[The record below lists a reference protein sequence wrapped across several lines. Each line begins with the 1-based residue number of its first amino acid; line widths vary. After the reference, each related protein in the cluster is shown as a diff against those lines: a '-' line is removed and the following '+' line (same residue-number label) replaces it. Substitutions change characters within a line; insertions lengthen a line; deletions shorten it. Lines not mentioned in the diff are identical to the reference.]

1 MLNKKIEKRIVLG
14 IDPGF
19 ERLGLAVI
27 EKEKFG
33 KEKIIYSTCVITKKE
48 NHFNDRLKIIGDSV
62 KDIIKKYKPNEVAIE
77 KLFFTTNQKTVM
89 GVSEVRGACLYIAI
103 SNNLIIGEYTPLQIK
118 IAITGYG
125 RAEKKDVL
133 KMVEKLIDIPKDLSA
148 QAGIK
153 KLDDEI
159 DAIAIALTHI
169 AHTKFV

>member
-1 MLNKKIEKRIVLG
+1 MSTLTLNKKRIVLG

-19 ERLGLAVI
+19 ERVGLAII
-27 EKEKFG
+27 EKDGFQ
-33 KEKIIYSTCVITKKE
+33 KEKIIYSTCIITKKTD
-48 NHFNDRLKIIGDSV
+48 HFNERLKIIGDSLKEV
-62 KDIIKKYKPNEVAIE
+62 IKKYKPKEVAIE

-118 IAITGYG
+118 IAMTGYG
-125 RAEKKDVL
+125 RADKKDVL
-133 KMVEKLIDIPKDLSA
+133 KMVEKLIEIPK
-148 QAGIK
+148 GIK

>member
-1 MLNKKIEKRIVLG
+1 MSTPTLNKNKRVVLG

-19 ERLGLAVI
+19 ERLGLAII
-27 EKEKFG
+27 EKDGFQ
-33 KEKIIYSTCVITKKE
+33 KEKIIYSTCVITKKTD
-48 NHFNDRLKIIGDSV
+48 HFNERLKIIGDTL
-62 KDIIKKYKPNEVAIE
+62 KDVIKKYKPNEVAIE

-118 IAITGYG
+118 IAMTGYG
-125 RAEKKDVL
+125 RADKKDVL
-133 KMVEKLIDIPKDLSA
+133 KMVEKLIELPKDV
-148 QAGIK
+148 K
-153 KLDDEI
+153 RLDDEI